1 MTLSHRV
8 FHWVC
13 RGQWAGRCSI
23 GLRAGAAK
31 RAGTLTRSRR
41 RLALG
46 ASPWDDLT
54 DAHPAVWRK
63 QITRTRRTPLLN
75 EENYVDEHALSQIV
89 AFLPALGADAS
100 ETVMVRVVTP
110 SAS

>member
-1 MTLSHRV
+1 MNAT
-8 FHWVC
+8 
-13 RGQWAGRCSI
+13 
-23 GLRAGAAK
+23 LRAAADLM
-31 RAGTLTRSRR
+31 AFIASNLDECRR
-41 RLALG
+41 RIG

-100 ETVMVRVVTP
+100 ETVMVRVGDTEREL
-110 SAS
+110 AE